1 MNAALRRRALGLA
14 CAFLAFAGPCRSA
27 PPVAAP
33 GYVLADGSIRIVA
46 EKTMEPVLSRLN
58 TLMTRRHPELRFRM
72 IFGDVPVGLDGII
85 ARVSLFAPLAHD
97 AWESEI
103 DPFKRL
109 NGYRPLDVR
118 IGRLGHAGSGR
129 ANPPSIYVNA
139 ANPLRSLDID
149 RVSRVFTT
157 GNLPS
162 DLRRWNQLGVGDEW
176 GKHAIHVYGTRDDG
190 MTTTA
195 LRLAR
200 FGARPFVRHYEALPA
215 DRDVLEAVA
224 GDRYGIGLAGFVAE
238 SDVPN
243 AVRRLALSES
253 PSAIASLASYEDVR
267 AGRYALS
274 PSLHFY
280 VDRAPNSPLD
290 SIAAEYIRLALSAE
304 GQRILAELKDTAAGF
319 VPLDPEEA
327 ARELAKLER

>member
-1 MNAALRRRALGLA
+1 MESGLVVGTIGGGSTGGGTIARCDRRRPGTTLDVSASACCSSA

-129 ANPPSIYVNA
+129 AN
-139 ANPLRSLDID
+139 LC
-149 RVSRVFTT
+149 
-157 GNLPS
+157 
-162 DLRRWNQLGVGDEW
+162 
-176 GKHAIHVYGTRDDG
+176 
-190 MTTTA
+190 
-195 LRLAR
+195 
-200 FGARPFVRHYEALPA
+200 
-215 DRDVLEAVA
+215 
-224 GDRYGIGLAGFVAE
+224 
-238 SDVPN
+238 
-243 AVRRLALSES
+243 
-253 PSAIASLASYEDVR
+253 
-267 AGRYALS
+267 
-274 PSLHFY
+274 
-280 VDRAPNSPLD
+280 
-290 SIAAEYIRLALSAE
+290 
-304 GQRILAELKDTAAGF
+304 
-319 VPLDPEEA
+319 
-327 ARELAKLER
+327 LAKSRCT

>member
-1 MNAALRRRALGLA
+1 
-14 CAFLAFAGPCRSA
+14 
-27 PPVAAP
+27 
-33 GYVLADGSIRIVA
+33 
-46 EKTMEPVLSRLN
+46 
-58 TLMTRRHPELRFRM
+58 MTRVGFGFDLHPLVDGRPLVL
-72 IFGDVPVGLDGII
+72 GGVTVPSARGLDGHSDADVLTHAI
-85 ARVSLFAPLAHD
+85 AEALLGALALGDLGRHFPDSDPRYRGISSLALLRRVVELVTSRGGRLVNVDATVLAEAPRLAPHLD
-97 AWESEI
+97 GMA
-103 DPFKRL
+103 KRL
-109 NGYRPLDVR
+109 AET
-118 IGRLGHAGSGR
+118 LG
-129 ANPPSIYVNA
+129 
-139 ANPLRSLDID
+139 LDID

-224 GDRYGIGLAGFVAE
+224 GDCYGIGLAGFVAE

-253 PSAIASLASYEDVR
+253 PSTIASLASYEDVR

-290 SIAAEYIRLALSAE
+290 PIAAEYIRLALSAE